1 MNNIDTKDIQKTLD
15 AHKGASKFKKWLY
28 IFLIVIVVAFVV
40 YFSFFTNTK
49 KVVAYNTVSPM
60 KKDLVV
66 TVSATGNLEPTN
78 SVTVGIEVSGT
89 ILDVYVDYNDVVKK
103 GQILAKLDTTKL
115 ESQVNSAKAA
125 LSIAKANLTTSKID
139 IKDAKRELDRLQELY
154 KATDGNYP
162 STKEIDAVVIA
173 YDKSKASYKAI
184 LAQMEQAQ
192 ANLESK
198 QEDLKKAV
206 VVSPINGVVLD
217 KAIEVGQSV
226 VSSMQ
231 IPTLFTL
238 AEDLKNMEVIVS
250 VDEADVG
257 DVKKNQKVS
266 FSVDAYPNKTFE
278 GIIKKVRMNS
288 VIVNNVVTYETVVS
302 VENEDLLLRPGMTV
316 SADITTKVVKDA
328 MLVPNAAL
336 RFAPP
341 KVDSKK
347 SKGFNL
353 FKRGPRKNREPLS
366 LNSKKLWILK
376 GERAI
381 PLRVETGET
390 DGVNRVIISDKLSL
404 EDKVITGV
412 KEGSK

>member
-1 MNNIDTKDIQKTLD
+1 MNNIDTKDIQQTLD

-28 IFLIVIVVAFVV
+28 IFLVVIVVAVVV
-40 YFSFFTNTK
+40 YFSFFRDTK
-49 KVVAYNTVSPM
+49 KVVAYNTSSPV

-89 ILDVYVDYNDVVKK
+89 LLDVYVDYNDVVKK

-125 LSIAKANLTTSKID
+125 LSIAKANLTASKID

-154 KATDGNYP
+154 KATNGNYP

-173 YDKSKASYKAI
+173 YDKSKASHEAI

-198 QEDLKKAV
+198 QEDLKKAI

-226 VSSMQ
+226 VASMQ

-238 AEDLKNMEVIVS
+238 AEDLRSMEVIVS

-257 DVKKNQKVS
+257 DVKKNQKVT

-278 GIIKKVRMNS
+278 GVIKKVRMNS

-302 VENEDLLLRPGMTV
+302 VENADLLLRPGMTV
-316 SADITTKVVKDA
+316 SADITTRVIKDA

-341 KVDSKK
+341 KVDHKK

-353 FKRGPRKNREPLS
+353 FKRGSRKKREPLS

-381 PLRVETGET
+381 PLPVEIGET
-390 DGVNRVIISDKLSL
+390 DGVNRVITSDRLTL
-404 EDKVITGV
+404 DDKVITGI
-412 KEGSK
+412 KEGNR

>member
-1 MNNIDTKDIQKTLD
+1 
-15 AHKGASKFKKWLY
+15 
-28 IFLIVIVVAFVV
+28 
-40 YFSFFTNTK
+40 
-49 KVVAYNTVSPM
+49 
-60 KKDLVV
+60 
-66 TVSATGNLEPTN
+66 
-78 SVTVGIEVSGT
+78 
-89 ILDVYVDYNDVVKK
+89 
-103 GQILAKLDTTKL
+103 
-115 ESQVNSAKAA
+115 
-125 LSIAKANLTTSKID
+125 
-139 IKDAKRELDRLQELY
+139 
-154 KATDGNYP
+154 
-162 STKEIDAVVIA
+162 
-173 YDKSKASYKAI
+173 
-184 LAQMEQAQ
+184 MEQAQ

-390 DGVNRVIISDKLSL
+390 DGVNRVIISYKLSL

>member
-15 AHKGASKFKKWLY
+15 AHKGANKFKKWIY
-28 IFLIVIVVAFVV
+28 IILLLAIVAVAS
-40 YFSFFTNTK
+40 YFYFFSNNK
-49 KVVAYNTVSPM
+49 KVLSYNTVSPM

-89 ILDVYVDYNDVVKK
+89 ILDIYVDYNDVVKK

-154 KATDGNYP
+154 KATDGNFP
-162 STKEIDAVVIA
+162 SAKELDAAMIA
-173 YDKSKASYKAI
+173 YDKSKASYEAI
-184 LAQMEQAQ
+184 LAQKEQAQ

-206 VVSPINGVVLD
+206 VVSPIDGVVLD

-257 DVKKNQKVS
+257 DVKKDQKVT

-278 GIIKKVRMNS
+278 GVIKKVRMNS

-302 VENEDLLLRPGMTV
+302 VENSDLLLRPGMTV
-316 SADITTKVVKDA
+316 SADITTKVIKDA

-341 KVDSKK
+341 RVDHKK

-353 FKRGPRKNREPLS
+353 FKRGPRKKREPLS

-376 GERAI
+376 GDKTI
-381 PLRVETGET
+381 PLHVETGET
-390 DGVNRVIISDKLSL
+390 DGINRVVISDKLSL
-404 EDKVITGV
+404 DDKVITGI
-412 KEGSK
+412 KEGRK